1 MTYRVGEVV
10 MDAARLL
17 VGKISAIE
25 GSEITLTRPSG
36 TQWVQEEQ
44 QCRPASPQEKAG
56 LTPEGTIYSIGESQ
70 TP

>member
-1 MTYRVGEVV
+1 MNYRVGEVV

-36 TQWVQEEQ
+36 TEWVQEERL
-44 QCRPASPQEKAG
+44 CRPASPQEKAA
-56 LTPEGTIYSIGESQ
+56 LTPQGTIDFIGESHAS
-70 TP
+70 